1 MVYRDTRIVSFYIA
15 IYQYT
20 GNIAHP
26 YWNIINSS
34 KVKLLNITWYRL
46 KPVSKMYKYP
56 IKSLKYDSVT

>member
-26 YWNIINSS
+26 YHTSINNIQ
-34 KVKLLNITWYRL
+34 
-46 KPVSKMYKYP
+46 
-56 IKSLKYDSVT
+56 

>member
-26 YWNIINSS
+26 YNLCC
-34 KVKLLNITWYRL
+34 KVACGGYFKTYLTSAVITFT
-46 KPVSKMYKYP
+46 M
-56 IKSLKYDSVT
+56 